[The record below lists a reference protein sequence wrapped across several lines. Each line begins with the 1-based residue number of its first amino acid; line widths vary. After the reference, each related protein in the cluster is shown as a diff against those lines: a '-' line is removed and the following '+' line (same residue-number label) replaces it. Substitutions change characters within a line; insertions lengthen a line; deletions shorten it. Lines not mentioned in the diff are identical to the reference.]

1 MLPMGGYLKKKQAFG
16 DDHLLGNWMTMSEI
30 YFKWVKKYSKHCL
43 ITKKKITNIGKGD
56 DAIEKTMND
65 MYISTEGGLNGIS
78 LENELVAS
86 ITLCERVG
94 YHFDKK

>member
-1 MLPMGGYLKKKQAFG
+1 MGEYLKNKQAFG

-43 ITKKKITNIGKGD
+43 IIKNITNIWKGNG
-56 DAIEKTMND
+56 AIERIMND
-65 MYISTEGGLNGIS
+65 MYISAEGGLNGIS
-78 LENELVAS
+78 LENELVVS

-94 YHFDKK
+94 YHFVKK

>member
-1 MLPMGGYLKKKQAFG
+1 
-16 DDHLLGNWMTMSEI
+16 MTMSEI

-43 ITKKKITNIGKGD
+43 ITKKNHKYRKRND
-56 DAIEKTMND
+56 VIERTMND

-78 LENELVAS
+78 LENELVVS